1 MADKK
6 DPPID
11 PQDYRFGM
19 NIIDIGDARVLRGR
33 SRRAASAC
41 KHKLM
46 HYDKTE
52 RRIWCPDCETDVPAF
67 DAFITIVENLGEKES
82 QLNISRHQLEVAKQ
96 FQARSLAVK
105 ALDEVWRG
113 RTMAPCCPHCNAG
126 LLPEDFAKGIQ
137 SKVGREYEMRRREKL
152 K

>member
-1 MADKK
+1 MTEKK

-11 PQDYRFGM
+11 PQDYLSGV
-19 NIIDIGDARVLRGR
+19 NVVDIGDARVLRGK
-33 SRRAASAC
+33 SRRPASAC
-41 KHKLM
+41 QHKKM

-67 DAFITIVENLGEKES
+67 DAFITIVENFSKKQS
-82 QLNISRHQLEVAKQ
+82 QLELDRKKLEDAMK
-96 FQARSLAVK
+96 FQVRSLAAK

-113 RTMAPCCPHCNAG
+113 RNMAPCCPHCNSG
-126 LLPEDFAKGIQ
+126 LLPEDFSKGVGM
-137 SKVGREYEMRRREKL
+137 KVGREYEIRRRGKT